1 MLPTAG
7 ITQIYTFPDTGALSQ
22 GLDKYVAKLSD
33 EAIKRHGKFT
43 LALSGGSLPKQLS
56 AVLKHNKSIDF
67 SNWIVYFADERCVP
81 LDHEDSNYLLA
92 KKELFDFVDIPEENI
107 HTILPDLDLANK
119 PLAEAQ
125 EAAQEAAE
133 DYISQLAKTFATK
146 DSVRFPVFDLILL
159 GVGPD
164 GHTCSLFPNHEL
176 LNETAEWCASISDSP
191 KPPPFRITLTLP
203 VLNHA
208 HHVAFVAAG
217 EGKQDVLHHI
227 LDNPGHLPAQLVK
240 PKTGTLS
247 WFLDDAAAA
256 KVTSATQRGLE
267 RL

>member
-1 MLPTAG
+1 MHHHAAPPTH
-7 ITQIYTFPDTGALSQ
+7 IYTFPDVASLSQ
-22 GLDKYVAKLSD
+22 GLDTYVAKLSE

-43 LALSGGSLPKQLS
+43 VAISGGSLPKQLS
-56 AVLKHNKSIDF
+56 AVLKHNKSVDF
-67 SNWIVYFADERCVP
+67 SKWIVYFADERCVA

-92 KKELFDFVDIPEENI
+92 KTELFDYVNIPRENI
-107 HTILPDLDLANK
+107 HTIDPELVNDP
-119 PLAEAQ
+119 E
-125 EAAQEAAE
+125 EAAE

-164 GHTCSLFPNHEL
+164 GHTCSLFPDHEL
-176 LNETAEWCASISDSP
+176 LKEHTNWCAHITDSP
-191 KPPPFRITLTLP
+191 KPPSSRITLTFP

-217 EGKQDVLHHI
+217 AGKQDMLHRL
-227 LDNPGHLPAQLVK
+227 LDTPGDLPAQMVK
-240 PKTGTLS
+240 PVTGALS
-247 WFLDDAAAA
+247 WFVDDAAAV
-256 KVTSATQRGLE
+256 KITSATHKGLE

>member
-1 MLPTAG
+1 MPLHTPLS
-7 ITQIYTFPDTGALSQ
+7 TQIYTFPDVAALSQ

-33 EAIKRHGKFT
+33 ESIKRHGKFT
-43 LALSGGSLPKQLS
+43 VAISGGSLPKQLS
-56 AVLKHNKSIDF
+56 AVLKHNTSIDF

-81 LDHEDSNYLLA
+81 LDHEDSNYLLS
-92 KKELFDFVDIPEENI
+92 KKELFDFVNIPEENI
-107 HTILPDLDLANK
+107 HTINPELVNDP
-119 PLAEAQ
+119 
-125 EAAQEAAE
+125 QEAAE

-164 GHTCSLFPNHEL
+164 GHTCSLFPGHEL
-176 LNETAEWCASISDSP
+176 LQETVDWCAAITDSP
-191 KPPPFRITLTLP
+191 KPPSCRITLTFP

-217 EGKQDVLHHI
+217 AGKQDMLHQL
-227 LDNPGHLPAQLVK
+227 LDSPGQLPAQMVK
-240 PKTGTLS
+240 PVTGTLS
-247 WFLDDAAAA
+247 WFVDDAAAA
-256 KVTSATQRGLE
+256 KITSTTHKGLE

>member
-1 MLPTAG
+1 MTTRPTTAPAHVP
-7 ITQIYTFPDTGALSQ
+7 QIYVFPDSTALSH
-22 GLDKYVAKLSD
+22 GLDSYVAKLSE

-43 LALSGGSLPKQLS
+43 LAISGGSLPKQLS
-56 AVLKHNKSIDF
+56 AVLKYNKTIDF

-81 LDHEDSNYLLA
+81 LTHAESNYHLA
-92 KKELFDFVDIPEENI
+92 KSELFDYVDIPQENI
-107 HTILPDLDLANK
+107 HTINPKLVHDP
-119 PLAEAQ
+119 E
-125 EAAQEAAE
+125 EAAE

-164 GHTCSLFPNHEL
+164 GHTCSLFPGHPL
-176 LNETAEWCASISDSP
+176 LEESKDWCTYLTDSP
-191 KPPPFRITLTLP
+191 KPPPCRITLTFP

-217 EGKQDVLHHI
+217 EGKQDMLHKI
-227 LDNPGHLPAQLVK
+227 LDQHGDLPAQMVK
-240 PKTGTLS
+240 PVTGTLS
-247 WFLDDAAAA
+247 WFVDEAAAA
-256 KVTSATQRGLE
+256 KITSATHKGLG